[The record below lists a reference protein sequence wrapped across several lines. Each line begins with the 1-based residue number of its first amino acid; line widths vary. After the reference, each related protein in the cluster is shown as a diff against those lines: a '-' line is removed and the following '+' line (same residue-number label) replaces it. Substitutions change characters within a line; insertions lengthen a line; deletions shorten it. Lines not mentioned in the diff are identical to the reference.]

1 MSFLNDF
8 MKGLEFSVYGV
19 VGDAFSFE
27 NEQKQRQR
35 FVRVISAGK
44 TYNFPIETETDFQ
57 KFKELRGSLVRASG
71 TIIRNKNS
79 ASVKPQIKN
88 VSVSGQS
95 DWKEPSES
103 DFFSGC
109 SVVGYVRVQNKRSGV
124 YSGNAYSK
132 VQIMS
137 FGDVFELNHVPADL
151 FERLPESGMV
161 LIRCHTEPRLGRTEN
176 SRVTELDLV
185 LEAFKPVDLSSASQ
199 SSQSSSPPSSGR
211 AKAS

>member
-1 MSFLNDF
+1 
-8 MKGLEFSVYGV
+8 
-19 VGDAFSFE
+19 
-27 NEQKQRQR
+27 
-35 FVRVISAGK
+35 
-44 TYNFPIETETDFQ
+44 
-57 KFKELRGSLVRASG
+57 LVCASG
-71 TIIRNKNS
+71 TIIRNKNP

-95 DWKEPSES
+95 GWKEPTES

-109 SVVGYVRVQNKRSGV
+109 SVIGYVRVQNKRSGI

-132 VQIMS
+132 VQVMS
-137 FGDVFELNHVPADL
+137 FGDVFELNHVPSDL

-185 LEAFKPVDLSSASQ
+185 LEAFKPVEVSSASQ
-199 SSQSSSPPSSGR
+199 ASQSSSPPSSGR